1 MFEIGS
7 LILQYSHM
15 LDRSG
20 FYMKN
25 IYIYV
30 CVYIL
35 YMCVCVCVCV
45 CVCTRSRGVVE
56 TRLTAGQLT
65 NLVQKTEGTHISVEM
80 TRKGGTFTSTG
91 FLMSQRFFNI
101 L

>member
-25 IYIYV
+25 IYIY
-30 CVYIL
+30 
-35 YMCVCVCVCV
+35 V